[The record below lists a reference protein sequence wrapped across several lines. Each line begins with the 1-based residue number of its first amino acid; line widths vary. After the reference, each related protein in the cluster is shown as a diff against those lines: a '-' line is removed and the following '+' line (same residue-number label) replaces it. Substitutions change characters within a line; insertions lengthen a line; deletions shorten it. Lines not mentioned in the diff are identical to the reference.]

1 MYMDLL
7 ADVIEAV
14 TTGTEAVAE
23 QGDKYLSFVDIN
35 PATIVFTLINTL
47 IIFLLYRFLL
57 HNKVMAMLDKRREA
71 VNAEMDAAET
81 ARKEA
86 EEAKAEYDQRLRES
100 KDEADKIVAAA
111 VKKAS
116 DREAEIIADANADAA
131 RMKQQAQESI
141 EQEKRRALNEVKD
154 QISEVVVLAASK
166 VCEKEISQQDNA
178 DLIESFLVGVGKEG

>member
-1 MYMDLL
+1 MYLNLL
-7 ADVIEAV
+7 AEAV
-14 TTGTEAVAE
+14 ENTAA
-23 QGDKYLSFVDIN
+23 QGDNYLSFVDIN

-57 HNKVMAMLDKRREA
+57 HNKVMEMLEKRRVA
-71 VNAEMDAAET
+71 VNAEMDAAEA

-86 EEAKAEYDQRLRES
+86 EQAKADYDKRIQES

-116 DREAEIIADANADAA
+116 DREAEIIADANANAA

-178 DLIESFLVGVGKEG
+178 ELIESFLVGVGKEG